1 MSDAQAY
8 ALSDLVERFSTEY
21 KETHRSQ
28 PLQFTN
34 EKEKEKENVV
44 NKEKENE
51 RNNENE
57 NENGGEDEEYPD
69 DYDEGKMIR

>member
-8 ALSDLVERFSTEY
+8 ALSDLVDRFSAEY

-28 PLQFTN
+28 PLEFT
-34 EKEKEKENVV
+34 KEKGKENVV

-57 NENGGEDEEYPD
+57 NGVEDDEYPD

>member
-8 ALSDLVERFSTEY
+8 ALSDLVERFSAEY

-28 PLQFTN
+28 TLQFT
-34 EKEKEKENVV
+34 KEKEKENVV

-57 NENGGEDEEYPD
+57 NGGEDEEYPD

>member
-8 ALSDLVERFSTEY
+8 ALSDLVERFSAEY

-28 PLQFTN
+28 PLQFTK

-57 NENGGEDEEYPD
+57 NGGEDEEYAD
-69 DYDEGKMIR
+69 DYDEGKTIR